1 MSVRLKTSGFYSL
14 RHILGDFW
22 IRSLFIMPN
31 MRKGDIVENIFVET
45 MAAEGKCVGKVDG
58 QVIFLEGGAPGDY
71 VDAELT
77 KIKSSFLEG
86 KVTQIRKFSEN
97 RADPFCVHFG
107 LCGGC
112 SWQHISYE
120 TQLEYKQKQV
130 TDNLERLGGLQLPS
144 VNPIFPS
151 AKTRFYRNKLDYTF
165 SALRWFT
172 KAELDL
178 RSAKPD
184 ELTPEPALGYHMPR
198 KYDRVFDVV
207 ECHLQG
213 DPSNAIRLAVR
224 DEATRESIPFFDLR
238 KQIGFLRTVTIRSA
252 NTGELMVILQVT
264 YDKMEWIEK
273 ILMRLE
279 RDFPQITS
287 FQYVINGKKND
298 TFADLNIVCWKG
310 KPYITEKMQKPD
322 GSGLIEFRVGPKSF
336 YQTNSDQA
344 YELYRLAWKMAKLK
358 KNELVYDLYTGTG
371 TIANFIAGDAKKVV
385 GLEYVREAI
394 EDAKVNSKV
403 NGITNT
409 DFYAGDIKDLLN
421 DEFLSIH
428 GRPDVIITDPPRAG
442 MHEDVTRMIVKA
454 SPQRIVYVSCNAAT
468 QARDLKI
475 LTEHYEIEE
484 VQPVDMFPHTM
495 HVENIVSLVK
505 R

>member
-1 MSVRLKTSGFYSL
+1 
-14 RHILGDFW
+14 
-22 IRSLFIMPN
+22 

-45 MAAEGKCVGKVDG
+45 MAAEGKCVGKVNG

-71 VDAELT
+71 VDAQLT

-86 KVTQIRKFSEN
+86 KVSRIRQLSEN
-97 RADPFCVHFG
+97 RTNPFCVHFG

-120 TQLEYKQKQV
+120 TQLQYKHKQV
-130 TDNLERLGGLQLPS
+130 IDNLERLGGLTLPV

-151 AKTRFYRNKLDYTF
+151 AKTRFYRNKLDFTF

-178 RSAKPD
+178 QMSQPSDLA
-184 ELTPEPALGYHMPR
+184 PEPALGYHIPR

-224 DEATRESIPFFDLR
+224 DEAVRANIPFFDLR
-238 KQIGFLRTVTIRSA
+238 KQIGFLRTLTIRTA
-252 NTGELMVILQVT
+252 NTGETMIILQVT
-264 YDKMEWIEK
+264 YDKMEWIEQ
-273 ILMRLE
+273 ILRRLE
-279 RDFPQITS
+279 NDFKQITS

-298 TFADLNIVCWKG
+298 TFADLNLVCWKG
-310 KPYITEKMQKPD
+310 NPYITERMKKPQGD
-322 GSGLIEFRVGPKSF
+322 GTIDYRVGPKSF

-344 YELYRLAWKMAKLK
+344 FELYRLAWKMAKLTGS
-358 KNELVYDLYTGTG
+358 ELVYDLYTGTG
-371 TIANFIAGDAKKVV
+371 TIANFVSGDCNKVI
-385 GLEYVREAI
+385 GLEYVKEAI
-394 EDAKVNSKV
+394 DDAKVNSRI
-403 NGITNT
+403 NAITNT
-409 DFYAGDIKDLLN
+409 DFYSGDIKDLLN
-421 DEFLSIH
+421 DNFLSMH

-442 MHEDVTRMIVKA
+442 MHEDVTRMIAKA
-454 SPQRIVYVSCNAAT
+454 APKRIVYVSCNAAT

-475 LTEHYEIEE
+475 LTEYYTIEE

-495 HVENIVSLVK
+495 HVENIVSLV
-505 R
+505 RI